1 MSFSVAQAGLES
13 TILSALITSVS
24 HQSPHPGFPYV
35 FKNQFFPTYEHSTV
49 DVHLILLNKWPK
61 RKNIEAFYNLYDGKL
76 INHDILKIETTG
88 E

>member
-13 TILSALITSVS
+13 TILNALITSVS

-49 DVHLILLNKWPK
+49 DVHLISAKQITK
-61 RKNIEAFYNLYDGKL
+61 EEKQKAFYNLYDGKL